1 MSAQAHAFS
10 AAPQTAPLDVDGA
23 ARRVLE
29 TLGRP
34 LHERATVAA
43 LETDG
48 IRDVDAGRIAPGC
61 ADVFELGHLVHAR
74 CLELDEQRQVVAAL
88 RRPPA
93 TRQPGWQRLAR
104 RYGRGLAY
112 SLPMVVQ
119 GLALAS
125 LHVSLW
131 GSQQLTIEQQTAIG
145 LALVVTLVLTGPAGQ
160 ALTHRLYYYRYQEDV
175 RALRRSAL
183 RAVGGAFAGGI
194 AAGAASAVVLA
205 ASGRTSGAAWAFC
218 AYLALQPA
226 MWIANAALFAIRRS
240 LVAASAILVPT
251 LVVAAGL
258 GAGLDPLAVHAAG
271 LALADVLLVAALAVI
286 LRRTTALAPPARRPL
301 PRAVLPLVVGGYAA
315 WGLVYFAL
323 IFTDRLV
330 AWLGGSP
337 VAFHPAYE
345 AALQIALVPLVL
357 TLPALEHVLVR
368 FGELLEAASRDRD
381 PDDEAAGRRRA
392 MRTMALQ
399 VATVTGLYAVFAGA
413 LWVIVGRRPDALPLG
428 AGHLVATGDAH
439 VALGIAMLA
448 YGCFVVALGVGSAYQ
463 LLQRPWPLVA
473 VGVCAVLADVSVGVM
488 ARVGAAPEKAV
499 FGLLAGGIVFMLGIA
514 LVWRVQRRRLDHLWF
529 AAG

>member
-1 MSAQAHAFS
+1 MLEETRQ
-10 AAPQTAPLDVDGA
+10 QRDVDA
-23 ARRVLE
+23 VARRVLE

-48 IRDVDAGRIAPGC
+48 IRDVDAARIAPGC
-61 ADVFELGHLVHAR
+61 ADVFELGELVHAR
-74 CLELDEQRQVVAAL
+74 CLELHEQRRVVAAL
-88 RRPPA
+88 RNRPPA
-93 TRQPGWQRLAR
+93 QPAGWRRLGR

-131 GSQQLTIEQQTAIG
+131 GSQKLTADQQTAIG
-145 LALVVTLVLTGPAGQ
+145 LALVVTLVLAGPAAQ
-160 ALTHRLYYYRYQEDV
+160 ALTHRLYYYRYRGDL
-175 RALRRSAL
+175 RAIERSAL
-183 RAVGGAFAGGI
+183 RAVGAAAAGGL
-194 AAGAASAVVLA
+194 ALGTASAALLA
-205 ASGRTSGAAWAFC
+205 LTGHGGGAAWAFS
-218 AYLALQPA
+218 AYVALQPT
-226 MWIANAALFAIRRS
+226 MWVANAALFAIRHS
-240 LVAASAILVPT
+240 LLAAGAILVPT
-251 LVVAAGL
+251 VLVAAGL
-258 GAGLDPLAVHAAG
+258 GAGLEPLGVHAAG
-271 LALADVLLVAALAVI
+271 LALADGTLVAALIVT
-286 LRRTTALAPPARRPL
+286 LRRSTALAPPARRPL

-323 IFTDRLV
+323 IFADRLV

-368 FGELLEAASRDRD
+368 FGELLEAASRHHD
-381 PDDEAAGRRRA
+381 PDDAAAGRRRA
-392 MRTMALQ
+392 QRTMAWQ
-399 VATVTGLYAVFAGA
+399 VAIVTALYAALALG
-413 LWVIVGRRPDALPLG
+413 LWVLVARRPDAVPLG
-428 AGHLVATGDAH
+428 AGHLVAGGDAH
-439 VALGIAMLA
+439 AALGIAMIG
-448 YGCFVVALGVGSAYQ
+448 YGCFIVALGIGSAYQ

-473 VGVCAVLADVSVGVM
+473 VGSAAVLADVTVGLL
-488 ARVGAAPEKAV
+488 ARVGAAPENAA
-499 FGLLAGGIVFMLGIA
+499 FGLLAGGVVFMLGIA
-514 LVWRVQRRRLDHLWF
+514 LVWRVQRRRLAYLWF